1 MVAISPSSRVFKLG
15 IWLCVISGIMY
26 ASFILE
32 AIFGFPLDPRLS
44 YLSEYFALDS
54 PYRLIFAT
62 SDLLTAT
69 LALAGLICLADFK
82 RSWSRTQTFVATC
95 YSVFA
100 IATFF
105 DVIFPLKCAE
115 SLDFCEKTGLTAHL
129 VASSIVSGSLL
140 LIAAIA
146 TVLAITKRI
155 APRYRLVLIAISI
168 IYICLTLLIAV
179 LDFTVVPIG
188 YLQRFQ
194 VFFACL
200 ILATAGII
208 LRPYEYH
215 RSRVSLSS

>member
-1 MVAISPSSRVFKLG
+1 
-15 IWLCVISGIMY
+15 MY

-69 LALAGLICLADFK
+69 LSLAGLTCLADFYQ
-82 RSWSRTQTFVATC
+82 SWSRTQAFIAAC

-105 DVIFPLKCAE
+105 DVIFPLECAE

-129 VASSIVSGSLL
+129 VASAIVSGSLL

-146 TVLAITKRI
+146 SVLAIKKKI
-155 APRYRLVLIAISI
+155 AHRHRLVLITISVT
-168 IYICLTLLIAV
+168 YICLTLLIAV

-200 ILATAGII
+200 ILANAGII
-208 LRPYEYH
+208 LSPYEYH
-215 RSRVSLSS
+215 HSRVSSSS